1 MKILVTGASG
11 FIGSALLRRLTVAA
25 SHQVVAATRNAI
37 IAPVTG
43 VTTVRIGDLDANTNW
58 LPLLSGVDTVIHLA
72 ARVHVMRDASAD
84 PLAEFRKANVDVTLD
99 LARQAAAAG
108 VARFIYLSSIKVNGE
123 ATAPGHSFGA
133 EDPPAPGDPYAISK
147 HEAEQGLRALAT
159 RVSMTVLT
167 IRPPLVYGPGV
178 RANFLRLM
186 AMIDHGIPLPLGA
199 IRNARS
205 MVSIWNLCDLIRRAV
220 EVPALRPGVLMV
232 ADGEDLS
239 TPELIRRIAAAMRR
253 PARLFSVPVPVLET
267 LGRLAGKTAQVA
279 RLCDSLTVDISA
291 TRQALNW
298 MPPMSVDE
306 ALRTTVQWFVG
317 EGTAHGH

>member
-11 FIGSALLRRLTVAA
+11 FIGAALLRSLAA
-25 SHQVVAATRNAI
+25 GAPRQVVAASRSEI
-37 IAPVTG
+37 SAPVTG
-43 VTTVRIGDLDANTNW
+43 SSAVRVADLGGDTDWGRA
-58 LPLLSGVDTVIHLA
+58 LSGVRTVIHLA
-72 ARVHVMRDASAD
+72 ARVHVMRDASPD
-84 PLAEFRKANVDVTLD
+84 PLAEFRRANVDATLN

-108 VARFIYLSSIKVNGE
+108 AERFIFLSSIKVNGE
-123 ATAPGHSFGA
+123 ASAPGRPFTA
-133 EDPPAPGDPYAISK
+133 ADAPAPGDAYAISK
-147 HEAEQGLRALAT
+147 YEAEQGLRALSTQSA
-159 RVSMTVLT
+159 MTVLT

-186 AMIDHGIPLPLGA
+186 ALVDRGIPLPLGA

-205 MVSIWNLCDLIRRAV
+205 MVSIWNLCDLIRTAV
-220 EVPALRPGVLMV
+220 DAPALHPGVLMV

-267 LGRLAGKTAQVA
+267 LGRLAGKAGQVA
-279 RLCDSLTVDISA
+279 RLCDSLAVDISA

-306 ALRTTVQWFVG
+306 ALRSTAQWFVR
-317 EGTAHGH
+317 EGRAHGR

>member
-11 FIGSALLRRLTVAA
+11 FIGTALLRSLAVG
-25 SHQVVAATRNAI
+25 SSSEVVAATRSKI
-37 IAPVTG
+37 SAPVAG
-43 VTTVRIGDLDANTNW
+43 STTVRVADLGGNTDW
-58 LPLLSGVDTVIHLA
+58 GQALSGVRTVIHLA
-72 ARVHVMRDASAD
+72 ARVHIMRDASAD
-84 PLAEFRKANVDVTLD
+84 PLAEFRKANVDATLN

-108 VARFIYLSSIKVNGE
+108 AERFIFLSSIKVNGE
-123 ATAPGHSFGA
+123 ASSPGRPFTAA
-133 EDPPAPGDPYAISK
+133 DAPAPADAYAISK
-147 HEAEQGLRALAT
+147 HEAEQGLRALSTHAA
-159 RVSMTVLT
+159 MTVLS

-186 AMIDHGIPLPLGA
+186 VLIDRGIPLPLGA

-205 MVSIWNLCDLIRRAV
+205 MVSIWNLCDLIRTAV
-220 EVPALRPGVLMV
+220 DAPALRPGVLMV

-253 PARLFSVPVPVLET
+253 PARLFPVPVPVLET
-267 LGRLAGKTAQVA
+267 LGRLAGKAGQVA

-306 ALRTTVQWFVG
+306 ALHATVQWFVR
-317 EGTAHGH
+317 EGGAHDR